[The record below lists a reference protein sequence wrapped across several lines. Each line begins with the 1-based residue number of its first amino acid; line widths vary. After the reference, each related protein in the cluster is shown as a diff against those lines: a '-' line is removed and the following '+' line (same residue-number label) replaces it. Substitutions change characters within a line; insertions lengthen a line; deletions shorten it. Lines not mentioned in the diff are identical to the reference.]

1 MEGMYNLIVILTWVS
16 CVGTIVIISWF
27 FYEEYK
33 LHKEIKSIPHE
44 FRCGEKVLYNDADFI
59 VTKVN
64 KYTLEIKHGITLT
77 VYKNDVK
84 YKNTLTI
91 IEE

>member
-1 MEGMYNLIVILTWVS
+1 MEKTFESLIILTWIVS
-16 CVGTIVIISWF
+16 IGTIIIIIWT

-33 LHKEIKSIPHE
+33 FYKEIKSIPHE

>member
-1 MEGMYNLIVILTWVS
+1 MYNLIVILTWVS

-33 LHKEIKSIPHE
+33 LHKEIKNIPHE

>member
-1 MEGMYNLIVILTWVS
+1 MEEMYNLIVFLTWVAG
-16 CVGTIVIISWF
+16 VGTIVIVFWTL
-27 FYEEYK
+27 YEEYK

-84 YKNTLTI
+84 YENILTI

>member
-1 MEGMYNLIVILTWVS
+1 MEETFNILVILTFVA
-16 CVGTIVIISWF
+16 CIGTIIVIIWF
-27 FYEEYK
+27 LHEEYK
-33 LHKEIKSIPHE
+33 LHKEIKNIPHE
-44 FRCGEKVLYNDADFI
+44 FKCGEKVLFQDADFI

-84 YKNTLTI
+84 YKNKLTI